1 MNYENISQTDGRL
14 KDAKK
19 DKSEAEK
26 LAEAVRALWLAMNYS
41 KYFKP
46 GYGQYVNGFSRFEQ
60 LEQLYLCMVH
70 DVPDCDLK
78 ETLSRENA
86 KEGKLEEALKTL
98 WLQKTQK
105 QASQKEEKAAK
116 EMGGESQTQKKTMEA
131 AEDHGQPPEA
141 KPRPRRRPD
150 LPGTPYEMEKQLK
163 VVQRQLKELQ
173 EKQKDLIG
181 EWQERKEA
189 GCQVRAIVLSD
200 QGCAEGFLAGR
211 KSKKR
216 LDTEKEHIN
225 ALIQGGYDAAQL
237 DYLLQ
242 CRKEGVA
249 WEDIGRFSSPDIPA
263 EMMKKLKE
271 YYSGLREDRKEG
283 KQDGSR

>member
-1 MNYENISQTDGRL
+1 MNYENISQTDHGRL
-14 KDAKK
+14 KEAKK

-86 KEGKLEEALKTL
+86 KEGKLEEALKNL

-116 EMGGESQTQKKTMEA
+116 EMGGESQAQKKTMPEA

-150 LPGTPYEMEKQLK
+150 LLGTPYEMEKQLK
-163 VVQRQLKELQ
+163 AVQRQLKELQ
-173 EKQKDLIG
+173 EKQKNLME

-189 GCQVRAIVLSD
+189 GCQIRAIVLSD
-200 QGCAEGFLAGR
+200 QGFTEGFLAGR
-211 KSKKR
+211 KRKKR
-216 LDTEKEHIN
+216 LNTEKERIH
-225 ALIQGGYDAAQL
+225 ALIRGGYDAA
-237 DYLLQ
+237 
-242 CRKEGVA
+242 
-249 WEDIGRFSSPDIPA
+249 PA
-263 EMMKKLKE
+263 
-271 YYSGLREDRKEG
+271 GLPAAM
-283 KQDGSR
+283 